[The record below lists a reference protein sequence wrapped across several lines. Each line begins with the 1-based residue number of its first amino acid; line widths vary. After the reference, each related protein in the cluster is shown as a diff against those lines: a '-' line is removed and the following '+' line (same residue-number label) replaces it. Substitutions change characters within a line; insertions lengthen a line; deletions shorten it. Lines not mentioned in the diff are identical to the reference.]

1 MHKVMK
7 IYRYIIVFFF
17 VVGGLSSCND
27 WLDINADT
35 KVVQEELFESYEGFR
50 SSLNGIYR
58 LLGTK
63 ELYARNLTWGAASVL
78 GNNYEK
84 NTLPYSYRDFLN
96 DYEAVSGKKYVEEI
110 WEQGYKLISN
120 CNNLLIQGRDKKDD
134 FFPEGKVEKDV
145 IMGEAIGM
153 RALLHF
159 DLLRLYAPSFK
170 EDDGK
175 LYIPYVTVYP
185 EHQPKHLSVTA
196 VMDSIISDLKRARDM
211 LSYND
216 TLYNV
221 EAIHNVKV
229 RFHTVFASVKGGFFF
244 SNRGG
249 RMNYFAATALLARA
263 YLYKGDKINAYR
275 YAHEVYQYSTR
286 KTYFQFT
293 PASAFELWDKNG
305 WPQKMYDDIL
315 MAAYN
320 EKMYDIYKD
329 ELNSQST
336 EINFF
341 LKNIDDLYRSDANDF
356 RKTKLISGSW
366 DDWEEVWTYL
376 STRWSKPADLTYS
389 EAQDVATY
397 QGPIAP
403 VIRMSE
409 VYYIMCECLA
419 EEGKVDEA
427 TDLLQTVRTARGAIN
442 PLPLGMTKD
451 DFLTILRKEMVKDFM
466 TEGQT
471 FFLYKRLDEP
481 VYDGSS
487 GIDMTGKWVLPAPYS
502 ETAYTNL

>member
-1 MHKVMK
+1 
-7 IYRYIIVFFF
+7 
-17 VVGGLSSCND
+17 
-27 WLDINADT
+27 
-35 KVVQEELFESYEGFR
+35 
-50 SSLNGIYR
+50 
-58 LLGTK
+58 
-63 ELYARNLTWGAASVL
+63 
-78 GNNYEK
+78 
-84 NTLPYSYRDFLN
+84 
-96 DYEAVSGKKYVEEI
+96 
-110 WEQGYKLISN
+110 
-120 CNNLLIQGRDKKDD
+120 
-134 FFPEGKVEKDV
+134 
-145 IMGEAIGM
+145 MGEAIGM

-159 DLLRLYAPSFK
+159 DLLRLYAPSPAA
-170 EDDGK
+170 DDGK

-185 EHQPKHLSVTA
+185 EHQPRHLSVTA

-211 LSYND
+211 LAYND

-221 EAIHNVKV
+221 NAVNGVKV
-229 RFHTVFASVKGGFFF
+229 RFHGVSTSVKGGFFF

-263 YLYKGDKINAYR
+263 YLYKGDKTNAYR
-275 YAHEVYQYSTR
+275 YAEEVYRYSTG
-286 KTYFQFT
+286 KSYFGFT

-329 ELNSQST
+329 ELNSQSK
-336 EINFF
+336 EINFY
-341 LKNIDDLYRSDANDF
+341 LNKIDNLYSSDANDF
-356 RKTKLISGSW
+356 RKTKLINSSW

-376 STRWSKPADLTYS
+376 SNRWSKPADLTYS
-389 EAQDVATY
+389 EAQDVAAY

-427 TDLLQTVRTARGAIN
+427 TRLLQTVRTARGAIN
-442 PLPLGMTKD
+442 PLAPGMTKD
-451 DFLTILRKEMVKDFM
+451 DFLIILHKEIVKEFM

-471 FFLYKRLDEP
+471 FFLYKRLNEP
-481 VYDGSS
+481 VYNGSY

-502 ETAYTNL
+502 ETAYMNL